1 MRTWDSQD
9 ALPPET
15 IYIAGLELRK
25 GDRVRLWPKNRAD
38 IFDVALEGKQAT
50 IEAFEQTYEG
60 EVYVA
65 VTIDDDPGRDLG
77 EQRQIGHRFFFRAAE
92 IEPLSPKVV

>member
-1 MRTWDSQD
+1 MRVWGPQD
-9 ALPPET
+9 AQPPES
-15 IYIAGLELRK
+15 ICIGGLELRK
-25 GDRVRLWPKNRAD
+25 GDHVRLWPQNRAD

-50 IEAFEQTYEG
+50 IEAFEQTLEG

-77 EQRQIGHRFFFRAAE
+77 ELRQIGHRFFFRAAE